1 MRRLAILICSG
12 ALLSGSLLAAD
23 SSSKDVIDYRQ
34 DVMKTL
40 EEQSSILGEMASGV
54 VPSDNMNTDMQI
66 LALAA
71 STGLKAFTPK
81 VPGGKAKPEVWSNWD
96 DFSKKMND
104 FAQKAADGA
113 KAAQAQ
119 GSDAA
124 MTALVDIA
132 NGCKGCHDQYREEEK
147 KGQSNSQ

>member
-71 STGLKAFTPK
+71 STALKAFTPK

-104 FAQKAADGA
+104 FAQKATEGA

-132 NGCKGCHDQYREEEK
+132 NGCKGCHDMYREEEK
-147 KGQSNSQ
+147 KGQQNQ

>member
-12 ALLSGSLLAAD
+12 ALVSGSLLAAD
-23 SSSKDVIDYRQ
+23 SDNKDVIDYRQ
-34 DVMKTL
+34 DVMKTM

-54 VPSDNMNTDMQI
+54 IPSDNMNTDMQI
-66 LALAA
+66 LALSA
-71 STGLKAFTPK
+71 STALKAFTPK
-81 VPGGKAKPEVWSNWD
+81 VPGGKSKPEIWTNWD

-104 FAQKAADGA
+104 FAQKASDGA
-113 KAAQAQ
+113 KAAQSQ

-132 NGCKGCHDQYREEEK
+132 NGCKGCHDQYREETK
-147 KGQSNSQ
+147 DQKSQ

>member
-23 SSSKDVIDYRQ
+23 SDSKDVIDYRQ
-34 DVMKTL
+34 DVMKSM

-54 VPSDNMNTDMQI
+54 VPTDNMNTDMQI
-66 LALAA
+66 LALSA
-71 STGLKAFTPK
+71 STALKAFQPK
-81 VPGGKAKPEVWSNWD
+81 VPGGKAKPEIWTNWD

-104 FAQKAADGA
+104 FADKASAGA

-119 GSDAA
+119 GTDAA
-124 MTALVDIA
+124 MTELVDIA
-132 NGCKGCHDQYREEEK
+132 NGCKGCHDMYREET
-147 KGQSNSQ
+147 KGQN

>member
-12 ALLSGSLLAAD
+12 VLLSGSLLAAD
-23 SSSKDVIDYRQ
+23 STDKDVIDYRQ
-34 DVMKTL
+34 DVMNTL
-40 EEQSSILGEMASGV
+40 EEQSSALGQIASGV
-54 VPSDNMNTDMQI
+54 IPTDNMSTHMQI

-71 STGLKAFTPK
+71 STALKAFTPK

-104 FAQKAADGA
+104 FAEKAAAGA
-113 KAAQAQ
+113 KAQ

-132 NGCKGCHDQYREEEK
+132 NGCKGCHDMYRQES
-147 KGQSNSQ
+147 KGQDSN

>member
-34 DVMKTL
+34 DVMKTM

-54 VPSDNMNTDMQI
+54 IPNDNMNTDMQI

-71 STGLKAFTPK
+71 STALKAFTPK
-81 VPGGKAKPEVWSNWD
+81 VPGGKAKPGIWTNWD

-104 FAQKAADGA
+104 FAQKASEGA

-132 NGCKGCHDQYREEEK
+132 NGCKGCHDMYREET
-147 KGQSNSQ
+147 KGQNSQ

>member
-1 MRRLAILICSG
+1 MRRKLAILICSG
-12 ALLSGSLLAAD
+12 ALLSGSLLAAEGTD
-23 SSSKDVIDYRQ
+23 KDVIDYRQ

-40 EEQSSILGEMASGV
+40 DEQSAILGQMASGV

-71 STGLKAFTPK
+71 STALKAFTPK
-81 VPGGKAKPEVWSNWD
+81 VAGGKAKPEIWTNWD

-104 FAQKAADGA
+104 FAQKASEGA
-113 KAAQAQ
+113 KAAQSQ

-132 NGCKGCHDQYREEEK
+132 NGCKGCHDMYRQET
-147 KGQSNSQ
+147 KGQPSQ